1 MFFASAGIPR
11 CLGYILTYCFL
22 GSINQGE
29 PITIA
34 NINNAAKKYYT
45 DNILP
50 DFYNDVRFKQ
60 SFYDDK
66 EILNQLAQKN
76 LMDQLINIAKRFKRN
91 SNR

>member
-1 MFFASAGIPR
+1 M
-11 CLGYILTYCFL
+11 

-29 PITIA
+29 PITIP

-50 DFYNDVRFKQ
+50 DFFFNDVRFKQ

-66 EILNQLAQKN
+66 KILNQLAQKKFN
-76 LMDQLINIAKRFKRN
+76 GTTYQYG
-91 SNR
+91 